1 MDWRGVVPLV
11 VAVGALLLAFDEA
24 AALSDASWGLVAGY
38 ALLAVVAAVVFWRL
52 QGRTAQ
58 PLVAPEDLRRRATWA
73 TLGTT
78 LLTMTGVFAVVNGLV
93 ASIAQNP
100 TAGFGL
106 GADLTALALLAP
118 TP

>member
-1 MDWRGVVPLV
+1 
-11 VAVGALLLAFDEA
+11 
-24 AALSDASWGLVAGY
+24 
-38 ALLAVVAAVVFWRL
+38 
-52 QGRTAQ
+52 
-58 PLVAPEDLRRRATWA
+58 
-73 TLGTT
+73 
-78 LLTMTGVFAVVNGLV
+78 MTGVFAVVNGLV